1 MAHLYGISKP
11 NQPVAHESAAVAASW
26 LSDVIHCIV
35 HCWLTQHFMLVEY
48 LAFRDVQ
55 F

>member
-11 NQPVAHESAAVAASW
+11 NQSVAHESAAVAASS
-26 LSDVIHCIV
+26 LRDVIHGIL
-35 HCWLTQHFMLVEY
+35 HCWLTQQLMLVEY
-48 LAFRDVQ
+48 MAFRDVQ